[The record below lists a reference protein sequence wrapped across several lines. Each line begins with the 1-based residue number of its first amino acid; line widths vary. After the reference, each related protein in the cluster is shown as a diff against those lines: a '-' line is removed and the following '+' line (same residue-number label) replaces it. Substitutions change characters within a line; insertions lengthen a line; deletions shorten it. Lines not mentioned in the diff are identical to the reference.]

1 MPIYLEDFDFND
13 TIYEEVKGAATAIS
27 PSKSGVKA
35 RNSRSS
41 KQIKQNK
48 QTEQDFTYPI
58 CYELCI

>member
-1 MPIYLEDFDFND
+1 MPIYLEDFDFDNA
-13 TIYEEVKGAATAIS
+13 YEEVKGAATIMS

-48 QTEQDFTYPI
+48 
-58 CYELCI
+58 